1 MECPNESEADA
12 DGGCGHWLPGSDNT
26 VGSICPGSQHWRPV
40 RRAHRP
46 AARGQRPTERIN
58 APGARRRW
66 ERTQLGARAN
76 NNETSA
82 NRELERR
89 RPASESR
96 TRVSAGESRGYAV
109 QPGRRS
115 ERSAHA
121 RVSEERYGRGWRG
134 ERGPNVRARAE
145 AGYRGERLTYRNRAV
160 GADVGVAAADYGYRG
175 RRLYAYAPTY
185 EAGYAT
191 GPYYAYTPGND
202 VAVNTS
208 PYYTPGW
215 DLAYAG
221 SHYDYAPGVSVG
233 IGIGPVGIGLG
244 PAWAW

>member
-1 MECPNESEADA
+1 MLMGAAVIGCLAATIPSGAYAQEA
-12 DGGCGHWLPGSDNT
+12 NT
-26 VGSICPGSQHWRPV
+26 GDQFNARTVQ
-40 RRAHRP
+40 RP
-46 AARGQRPTERIN
+46 AAN
-58 APGARRRW
+58 APQSGSMRQGQGADGNA
-66 ERTQLGARAN
+66 QLGARAN

-89 RPASESR
+89 RPANESR

-115 ERSAHA
+115 ERGTYA
-121 RVSEERYGRGWRG
+121 RVSEERYGHGWRG
-134 ERGPNVRARAE
+134 ERGPNVRARVE

-191 GPYYAYTPGND
+191 DPYYAYTPGND